1 MTSKFK
7 VIKFFLI
14 LFEKIKYRARIL
26 FRGNYKVIKMY
37 CLPYQQCS
45 LNTLP
50 YTVFEM
56 YQKMFTNF
64 MKHTLSNTK
73 IVISK
78 NVIVTPLLNII
89 TNNTNCTIQCRRTI
103 INIKIYLYCLDNLLN
118 NEPRRRFLLI
128 ICLLIFISLTKA
140 IL

>member
-26 FRGNYKVIKMY
+26 FRGNYKVTKMY

-45 LNTLP
+45 LNTLL

-103 INIKIYLYCLDNLLN
+103 INIKNILILFGQFIKQWATETISPNY
-118 NEPRRRFLLI
+118 LLI
-128 ICLLIFISLTKA
+128 NFYIIN
-140 IL
+140 

>member
-14 LFEKIKYRARIL
+14 LFEKIKYRAHIL

-45 LNTLP
+45 LNTLS

-103 INIKIYLYCLDNLLN
+103 INIKNILILFGQFIKQWATETISPNY
-118 NEPRRRFLLI
+118 LLI
-128 ICLLIFISLTKA
+128 NFYIIN
-140 IL
+140 